1 MMQKIRLHSKYVQ
14 NQTEDRRET
23 YIQATTNWLEINK
36 KYIESVLPGNE
47 KLLFPIKQELDNL
60 GELFEIIINY
70 HERQK

>member
-1 MMQKIRLHSKYVQ
+1 MMQKTRLHSKYVK
-14 NQTEDRRET
+14 NPTEDRGET
-23 YIQATTNWLEINK
+23 YIQAATNWLEINK

-70 HERQK
+70 YERQK

>member
-1 MMQKIRLHSKYVQ
+1 MMQKTRLHSKYVK
-14 NQTEDRRET
+14 NPTEDRGET

-47 KLLFPIKQELDNL
+47 ELLFPIKQELDNL